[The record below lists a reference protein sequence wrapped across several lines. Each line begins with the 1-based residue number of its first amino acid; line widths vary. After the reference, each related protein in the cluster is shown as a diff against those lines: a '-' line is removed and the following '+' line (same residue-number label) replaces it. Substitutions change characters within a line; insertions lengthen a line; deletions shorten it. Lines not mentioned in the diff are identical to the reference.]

1 VALLAVGALALP
13 ATAAES
19 SDKNAGREAGREAK
33 AQLGFGVDMA
43 RRGLWQEALFRFEQV
58 RKLRPDDPKAL
69 NNLAVAYEALGRFDD
84 AEPLYLEAERLA
96 PSNRD
101 IKKNHARF
109 KEFLN
114 QFRAKKPAQVPEEKK
129 EGTP

>member
-1 VALLAVGALALP
+1 VTLLAVVAFALP
-13 ATAAES
+13 AAAAET
-19 SDKNAGREAGREAK
+19 SDKEAGKEAK

-43 RRGLWQEALFRFEQV
+43 RRGLWQEAVFRFEQV
-58 RKLRPDDPKAL
+58 RKLRPGDPKAL

-84 AEPLYLEAERLA
+84 AEPLYREAERLA

-114 QFRAKKPAQVPEEKK
+114 QFRAKKPADKAPEKK